1 MNYRIYVCS
10 SSGINNIS
18 HPSTIKSISLILE
31 PSFLESYLEN
41 NELNIDMFYTRARF
55 DRRYQRK
62 VKKRSTEEINEIIK
76 KDKMDNMKI
85 YILLSKFYSLEDANE
100 LSNDN
105 VYAFS
110 YDLYGNALMSMAL
123 SLNNS
128 IMNNHENIFSD
139 LNNDKNNY
147 YSFYISLKNDME
159 YKKNDYNIENEIVKS
174 LKKAKYYQIS
184 NGEFTSIN
192 SNFDSLINPILN
204 TKNKVKVFIEYVN
217 QKSNY
222 ISYIEKMILSKNP
235 MAVIK
240 KIQISPSFFNI
251 IGEKAIGVG
260 YKKI

>member
-18 HPSTIKSISLILE
+18 HPSTIKSIPLILE
-31 PSFLESYLEN
+31 PSLLESYLEN

-55 DRRYQRK
+55 DKRFQRK
-62 VKKRSTEEINEIIK
+62 VEKRSTEEINEIIK

-85 YILLSKFYSLEDANE
+85 YILLSKFYSFEDANL

-139 LNNDKNNY
+139 LNNDK
-147 YSFYISLKNDME
+147 KCAD
-159 YKKNDYNIENEIVKS
+159 
-174 LKKAKYYQIS
+174 
-184 NGEFTSIN
+184 
-192 SNFDSLINPILN
+192 
-204 TKNKVKVFIEYVN
+204 
-217 QKSNY
+217 
-222 ISYIEKMILSKNP
+222 
-235 MAVIK
+235 
-240 KIQISPSFFNI
+240 
-251 IGEKAIGVG
+251 
-260 YKKI
+260 